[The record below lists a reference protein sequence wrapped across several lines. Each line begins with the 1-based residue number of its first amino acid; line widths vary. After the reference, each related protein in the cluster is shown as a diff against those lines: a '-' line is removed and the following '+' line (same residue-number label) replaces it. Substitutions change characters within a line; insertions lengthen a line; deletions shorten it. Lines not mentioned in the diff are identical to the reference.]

1 MVLGGQLMPGPSK
14 RQPKQW
20 RDFYT
25 AAFRANGDV
34 FIRRLQVS
42 IAMSLCISRLLEISP
57 KRSSEREEIAVSLN
71 DLKIL
76 GGLYR
81 KYG

>member
-1 MVLGGQLMPGPSK
+1 MPGPSTI
-14 RQPKQW
+14 QPKHW

-25 AAFRANGDV
+25 AAFRSDGDV
-34 FIRRLQVS
+34 FIRLLQVS
-42 IAMSLCISRLLEISP
+42 VAISLCISRLLEISQ

-76 GGLYR
+76 GALCR